1 MAGLFVFIHFH
12 RLHCLWLSFVVSWS
26 CIHIKMHPI
35 LWKMER
41 MPVTVTI
48 YDVAREAG
56 VSMATV
62 SRVVNNNPNVKPQTR
77 KKVLETIERLGYRPN
92 AVARGLASKKTTTVG
107 VVIPDISNSNFAEVA
122 RGIEDIAN
130 MYHYNIILCNA
141 DKKKD
146 KEIRVINTLLEKQV
160 DGLLFMGGAV
170 TDEHIQAFRTSL
182 VPIVLC
188 STTDEMANIPAV
200 DIDHEQAAYDATQH
214 LLHQGHKRIAMI
226 SGTLSDPAIGYSRF
240 QGYKRALENAKLAVV
255 DDYVRIGNYRYESG
269 MEATKYFLG
278 LHERP
283 SAIFAAT
290 DEMAIGAI
298 HVIQDQ
304 GLQVPEDI
312 SVISV
317 DNSRI
322 ASMVRPQ
329 LTAVAQPM
337 YDIGA
342 VSMRLLT
349 KLMNKEQIDQMK
361 FVLPHELVQRQSV
374 GQARV

>member
-1 MAGLFVFIHFH
+1 M
-12 RLHCLWLSFVVSWS
+12 
-26 CIHIKMHPI
+26 
-35 LWKMER
+35 
-41 MPVTVTI
+41 TVTI
-48 YDVAREAG
+48 YDVAREAS

-77 KKVLETIERLGYRPN
+77 KKVFEAIERLGYRPN

-107 VVIPDISNSNFAEVA
+107 VVIPDISNAIFAEVA

-170 TDEHIQAFRTSL
+170 TEDHIQAFKTSS

-188 STTDEMANIPAV
+188 ATTDETDTYPSV
-200 DIDHEQAAYDATQH
+200 DIDHIAAAEEAVNTLIQN
-214 LLHQGHKRIAMI
+214 GHRHIAMI
-226 SGTLSDPAIGYSRF
+226 SGTLQDPSNGFARY
-240 QGYKRALENAKLAVV
+240 QGYKNALKKAGIPFNEDL
-255 DDYVRIGNYRYESG
+255 VRIGNYRYESG
-269 MEATKYFLG
+269 LEVAQYFLE
-278 LHERP
+278 LQDKP
-283 SAIFAAT
+283 SAIFAAN

-298 HVIQDQ
+298 HAIQDK
-304 GLQVPEDI
+304 GLRVPEDV

-317 DNSRI
+317 DNVRM
-322 ASMVRPQ
+322 ASMVRP
-329 LTAVAQPM
+329 LLSTVAQPM

-349 KLMNKEQIDQMK
+349 KLMKKESITNSR
-361 FVLPHELVQRQSV
+361 VILPHEVILRQSV
-374 GQARV
+374 AHI

>member
-1 MAGLFVFIHFH
+1 L
-12 RLHCLWLSFVVSWS
+12 
-26 CIHIKMHPI
+26 
-35 LWKMER
+35 ER
-41 MPVTVTI
+41 DNVTVTI

-77 KKVLETIERLGYRPN
+77 KKVFEAIERLGYRPN

-107 VVIPDISNSNFAEVA
+107 VVIPDISNAIFAEVA

-141 DKKKD
+141 DKRKE

-160 DGLLFMGGAV
+160 DGLLFMGGVV
-170 TDEHIQAFRTSL
+170 TDEHMQAFQTST

-188 STTDEMANIPAV
+188 GTNVEGNTMAAV
-200 DIDHEQAAYDATQH
+200 DIDHQQAAHDAVK
-214 LLHQGHKRIAMI
+214 LLLDKGHRRIGMI
-226 SGTLSDPAIGYSRF
+226 SGNLQDPNNGFSRYN
-240 QGYKRALENAKLAVV
+240 GYKNALEEAGVAFDESL
-255 DDYVRIGNYRYESG
+255 VRIGNHRYESG
-269 MEATKYFLG
+269 IEAMKYFLE
-278 LHERP
+278 LPERP
-283 SAIFAAT
+283 TAIFSAT

-298 HVIQDQ
+298 HAAQDA
-304 GLQVPEDI
+304 GLAIPGDI

-317 DNSRI
+317 DNSRM
-322 ASMVRPQ
+322 ASMVRPL
-329 LTAVAQPM
+329 LTTVAQPM

-349 KLMNKEQIDQMK
+349 KLMNKENVEKGKVTLM
-361 FVLPHELVQRQSV
+361 HEVIQRQSV
-374 GQARV
+374 AEV

>member
-1 MAGLFVFIHFH
+1 M
-12 RLHCLWLSFVVSWS
+12 
-26 CIHIKMHPI
+26 
-35 LWKMER
+35 
-41 MPVTVTI
+41 TVTI

-77 KKVLETIERLGYRPN
+77 KKVFEAIERLGYRPN

-107 VVIPDISNSNFAEVA
+107 VVIPDISNQIFAEVA

-141 DKKKD
+141 DKRKE

-160 DGLLFMGGAV
+160 DGLLFMGGTV
-170 TDEHIQAFRTSL
+170 TEEHVQAFRTAS

-188 STTDEMANIPAV
+188 ATTDEQATIPSV
-200 DIDHEQAAYDATQH
+200 DINHEEAAYDAVHT
-214 LLHQGHKRIAMI
+214 LLESGHKQIAMI
-226 SGTLSDPAIGYSRF
+226 SGTLQDQSNGYARY
-240 QGYKRALENAKLAVV
+240 QGYKRALEEAGLALNEE
-255 DDYVRIGNYRYESG
+255 YVRIGNYRYESG
-269 MEATKYFLG
+269 VDMMKYFLE
-278 LHERP
+278 LPERP
-283 SAIFAAT
+283 SAVFAAT

-298 HVIQDQ
+298 HAIQDA
-304 GLQVPEDI
+304 GLKVPEDV

-317 DNSRI
+317 DNIRM

-329 LTAVAQPM
+329 LTTVAQPM

-349 KLMNKEQIDQMK
+349 KLMKKEPVEQNRVI
-361 FVLPHELVQRQSV
+361 LPHEIIRRASV
-374 GQARV
+374 AQL

>member
-1 MAGLFVFIHFH
+1 
-12 RLHCLWLSFVVSWS
+12 
-26 CIHIKMHPI
+26 
-35 LWKMER
+35 MER
-41 MPVTVTI
+41 VPVTVTI

-62 SRVVNNNPNVKPQTR
+62 SRVVNNNPNVKPATR
-77 KKVLETIERLGYRPN
+77 KKVFEAIDRLGYRPN

-107 VVIPDISNSNFAEVA
+107 VVIPDISNAIFAEVA

-170 TDEHIQAFRTSL
+170 TEEHEQAFRTANI
-182 VPIVLC
+182 PIVLC
-188 STTDEMANIPAV
+188 ATSDESREMPSV
-200 DIDHEQAAYDATQH
+200 DIDHEAAAFDAVQS
-214 LLHQGHKRIAMI
+214 LIQQGHTRIAMI
-226 SGTLSDPAIGYSRF
+226 SGTLEDPSNGFARF
-240 QGYKRALENAKLAVV
+240 NGYKKALAGAGITY
-255 DDYVRIGNYRYESG
+255 DDTLVRIGNYRYESG
-269 MEATKYFLG
+269 SDAMRYFLE
-278 LHERP
+278 LADRP
-283 SAIFAAT
+283 SAVFSAT

-298 HVIQDQ
+298 HAIQDK
-304 GLQVPEDI
+304 GLQVPANI

-317 DNSRI
+317 DNSRM
-322 ASMVRPQ
+322 ASMVRPL
-329 LTAVAQPM
+329 LTTVAQPM

-349 KLMNKEQIDQMK
+349 KLMKKENVEQAQVI
-361 FVLPHELVQRQSV
+361 LPHELIVRQSV
-374 GQARV
+374 GGN

>member
-1 MAGLFVFIHFH
+1 M
-12 RLHCLWLSFVVSWS
+12 
-26 CIHIKMHPI
+26 
-35 LWKMER
+35 
-41 MPVTVTI
+41 TVTI

-77 KKVLETIERLGYRPN
+77 KKVFEAIERLGYRPN

-107 VVIPDISNSNFAEVA
+107 VVIPDISNSIFAEVA

-160 DGLLFMGGAV
+160 DGLLFMGGTV
-170 TDEHIQAFRTSL
+170 TEDHVQAFKTAT

-188 STTDEMANIPAV
+188 GTTDDKDQIPSV
-200 DIDHEQAAYDATQH
+200 DIDHEAAAFDAVS
-214 LLHQGHKRIAMI
+214 LLIGQGHRKIGMI
-226 SGTLSDPAIGYSRF
+226 GGTLQDPANGYARY
-240 QGYKRALENAKLAVV
+240 QGYKKALEKAGIAVS
-255 DDYVRIGNYRYESG
+255 DDMVRVGNYRYESG
-269 MEATKYFLG
+269 HEMMKYFLG
-278 LHERP
+278 LSDRP
-283 SAIFAAT
+283 TAIFAAT

-298 HVIQDQ
+298 HAVQDE
-304 GLQVPEDI
+304 GLKVPEQI

-317 DNSRI
+317 DNIRM

-329 LTAVAQPM
+329 LTTVAQPM

-349 KLMNKEQIDQMK
+349 KLMNKENVEMSK
-361 FVLPHELVQRQSV
+361 VVLPHEVIQRKSV
-374 GQARV
+374 AHV

>member
-1 MAGLFVFIHFH
+1 M
-12 RLHCLWLSFVVSWS
+12 S
-26 CIHIKMHPI
+26 
-35 LWKMER
+35 
-41 MPVTVTI
+41 VTVTI

-77 KKVLETIERLGYRPN
+77 KKVFEAIERLGYRPN

-107 VVIPDISNSNFAEVA
+107 VVIPDISNTIFSELA

-141 DKKKD
+141 DKKKE

-170 TDEHIQAFRTSL
+170 TDEHLQAFKTSS

-188 STTDEMANIPAV
+188 ATKDDNNAFASV
-200 DIDHEQAAYDATQH
+200 DIDHEQAAFDAVN
-214 LLHQGHKRIAMI
+214 LLIQNGHRNIAMI
-226 SGTLSDPAIGYSRF
+226 SGTLQDPANGFARY
-240 QGYKRALENAKLAVV
+240 QGYKRALEAADIPLRE
-255 DDYVRIGNYRYESG
+255 DYVRIGNYRYESG
-269 MEATKYFLG
+269 LEVAKHFLE
-278 LHERP
+278 LSERP
-283 SAIFAAT
+283 TAIFAAT
-290 DEMAIGAI
+290 DEMAIGAM
-298 HVIQDQ
+298 HTLLDS
-304 GLQVPEDI
+304 GLRVPEDV

-317 DNSRI
+317 DNIRM

-329 LTAVAQPM
+329 LTTVAMPM

-349 KLMNKEQIDQMK
+349 KLMNKETKDASELMQVI
-361 FVLPHELVQRQSV
+361 LPHELIHRNSV
-374 GQARV
+374 AHL

>member
-1 MAGLFVFIHFH
+1 M
-12 RLHCLWLSFVVSWS
+12 
-26 CIHIKMHPI
+26 
-35 LWKMER
+35 
-41 MPVTVTI
+41 TVTI
-48 YDVAREAG
+48 YDVAREAS

-77 KKVLETIERLGYRPN
+77 KKVFEAIERLGYRPN

-107 VVIPDISNSNFAEVA
+107 VVIPDISNAIFAEVA

-170 TDEHIQAFRTSL
+170 TEDHIQAFRTSS

-188 STTDEMANIPAV
+188 ATTDEGDNYPSV
-200 DIDHEQAAYDATQH
+200 DIDHTAAAEDAVST
-214 LLHQGHKRIAMI
+214 LIENGHRRIAMI
-226 SGTLSDPAIGYSRF
+226 SGTLQDPSNGFARY
-240 QGYKRALENAKLAVV
+240 QGYKNALDKAGITIK
-255 DDYVRIGNYRYESG
+255 DDLVRIGNYRYESG
-269 MEATKYFLG
+269 LEVAQYFLE
-278 LHERP
+278 LQDKP
-283 SAIFAAT
+283 TAIFAAN

-298 HVIQDQ
+298 HAIQDK
-304 GLQVPEDI
+304 GLRVPEDV

-317 DNSRI
+317 DNVRM
-322 ASMVRPQ
+322 ASMVRP
-329 LTAVAQPM
+329 LLSTVAQPM

-349 KLMNKEQIDQMK
+349 KLMKKESVTNSRVI
-361 FVLPHELVQRQSV
+361 LPHEVILRQSV
-374 GQARV
+374 AHI

>member
-1 MAGLFVFIHFH
+1 M
-12 RLHCLWLSFVVSWS
+12 
-26 CIHIKMHPI
+26 
-35 LWKMER
+35 
-41 MPVTVTI
+41 TVTI

-77 KKVLETIERLGYRPN
+77 KKVFEAIERLGYRPN

-107 VVIPDISNSNFAEVA
+107 VVIPDISNSIFSEVA

-141 DKKKD
+141 DKRKD
-146 KEIRVINTLLEKQV
+146 KEIRVVNTLLEKQV
-160 DGLLFMGGAV
+160 DGLLFMGGTV
-170 TDEHIQAFRTSL
+170 TDEHLQAFQSSS

-188 STTDEMANIPAV
+188 GTTDDKMTMPSV
-200 DIDHEQAAYDATQH
+200 DIDHEKAAFDAVMMLIEH
-214 LLHQGHKRIAMI
+214 GHRDIGMI
-226 SGTLSDPAIGYSRF
+226 SGTLQDPANGFARYS
-240 QGYKRALENAKLAVV
+240 GYKKALEQSGLPLREQH
-255 DDYVRIGNYRYESG
+255 VRIGNYRYESG
-269 MEATKYFLG
+269 MEVMRYFLD
-278 LHERP
+278 LPDRP
-283 SAIFAAT
+283 TAIFSAT

-298 HVIQDQ
+298 HAIQDQ
-304 GLQVPEDI
+304 GLSVPNDI

-317 DNSRI
+317 DNIRM

-329 LTAVAQPM
+329 LTTVAQPM

-349 KLMNKEQIDQMK
+349 KLMNKESIDMTRV
-361 FVLPHELVQRQSV
+361 VLPHELIRRQSV
-374 GQARV
+374 AARV

>member
-1 MAGLFVFIHFH
+1 M
-12 RLHCLWLSFVVSWS
+12 
-26 CIHIKMHPI
+26 
-35 LWKMER
+35 
-41 MPVTVTI
+41 TVTI

-77 KKVLETIERLGYRPN
+77 KKVFEAIERLGYRPN

-107 VVIPDISNSNFAEVA
+107 VVIPDISNAIFAEVA

-141 DKKKD
+141 DKRKE

-160 DGLLFMGGAV
+160 DGLLFMGGVV
-170 TDEHIQAFRTSL
+170 TDEHMQAFQTAT

-188 STTDEMANIPAV
+188 GTNVEGNTMAAV
-200 DIDHEQAAYDATQH
+200 DIDHQQAAHDAVK
-214 LLHQGHKRIAMI
+214 LLIDKGHRRIGMI
-226 SGTLSDPAIGYSRF
+226 SGNLQDPNNGFSRYN
-240 QGYKRALENAKLAVV
+240 GYKNALEEAGVAV
-255 DDYVRIGNYRYESG
+255 DESLVRIGNHRYESG
-269 MEATKYFLG
+269 IEAMKYFLE
-278 LHERP
+278 LPERP
-283 SAIFAAT
+283 TAIFSAT

-298 HVIQDQ
+298 HAAQDA
-304 GLQVPEDI
+304 GLAIPGDI

-317 DNSRI
+317 DNSRM
-322 ASMVRPQ
+322 ASMVRPL
-329 LTAVAQPM
+329 LTTVAQPM

-349 KLMNKEQIDQMK
+349 KLMNKENVEKGKVTLM
-361 FVLPHELVQRQSV
+361 HEVIQRQSV
-374 GQARV
+374 AEV

>member
-1 MAGLFVFIHFH
+1 MA
-12 RLHCLWLSFVVSWS
+12 
-26 CIHIKMHPI
+26 
-35 LWKMER
+35 
-41 MPVTVTI
+41 VTVTI

-77 KKVLETIERLGYRPN
+77 KKVFEAIERLGYRPN

-107 VVIPDISNSNFAEVA
+107 VVIPDISNSIFSEVA

-160 DGLLFMGGAV
+160 DGLLFMGGAI
-170 TDEHIQAFRTSL
+170 TEEHIQAFKTSS
-182 VPIVLC
+182 VPVVLC
-188 STTDEMANIPAV
+188 ATGDEQHTIPSV
-200 DIDHEQAAYDATQH
+200 DIDHEKAAYDAVQV
-214 LLHQGHKRIAMI
+214 LLQNGHRKIAMI
-226 SGTLSDPAIGYSRF
+226 SGTLQDPTNGYARY
-240 QGYKRALENAKLAVV
+240 QGYKKALEDAGIPVRE
-255 DDYVRIGNYRYESG
+255 DYVRIGNYRYESG
-269 MEATKYFLG
+269 LEVTKYFLE
-278 LHERP
+278 LDERP
-283 SAIFAAT
+283 TAIFAAT

-298 HVIQDQ
+298 HALQDS
-304 GLQVPEDI
+304 GLKVPDDI

-317 DNSRI
+317 DNIRM

-329 LTAVAQPM
+329 LTTVAQPM

-342 VSMRLLT
+342 VAMRLLT
-349 KLMNKEQIDQMK
+349 KLMNKETKDASELSQVI
-361 FVLPHELVQRQSV
+361 LPHDIIHRNSV
-374 GQARV
+374 ASR

>member
-1 MAGLFVFIHFH
+1 M
-12 RLHCLWLSFVVSWS
+12 
-26 CIHIKMHPI
+26 
-35 LWKMER
+35 
-41 MPVTVTI
+41 TVTI

-77 KKVLETIERLGYRPN
+77 KKVFEAIERLGYRPN

-107 VVIPDISNSNFAEVA
+107 VVIPDISNAIFAEVA

-141 DKKKD
+141 DKRKE

-160 DGLLFMGGAV
+160 DGLLFMGGVV
-170 TDEHIQAFRTSL
+170 TEEHMQAFQTAT

-188 STTDEMANIPAV
+188 GTNVEGNTMAAV
-200 DIDHEQAAYDATQH
+200 DIDHQQAAHDAVK
-214 LLHQGHKRIAMI
+214 LLLDKGHRRIGMI
-226 SGTLSDPAIGYSRF
+226 SGNLQDPNNGFSRYN
-240 QGYKRALENAKLAVV
+240 GYKNALEEAGVAFDESL
-255 DDYVRIGNYRYESG
+255 VRIGNHRYESG
-269 MEATKYFLG
+269 IEAMKYFLE
-278 LHERP
+278 LPERP
-283 SAIFAAT
+283 TAIFSAT

-298 HVIQDQ
+298 HAAQDA
-304 GLQVPEDI
+304 GLAIPGDI

-317 DNSRI
+317 DNSRM
-322 ASMVRPQ
+322 ASMVRPL
-329 LTAVAQPM
+329 LTTVAQPM

-349 KLMNKEQIDQMK
+349 KLMNKENVEKGKITLM
-361 FVLPHELVQRQSV
+361 HEVIQRQSV
-374 GQARV
+374 AEV

>member
-1 MAGLFVFIHFH
+1 M
-12 RLHCLWLSFVVSWS
+12 
-26 CIHIKMHPI
+26 
-35 LWKMER
+35 
-41 MPVTVTI
+41 TVTI

-62 SRVVNNNPNVKPQTR
+62 SRVVNNNPNVKPATR
-77 KKVLETIERLGYRPN
+77 KKVYEAIERLGYRPN

-107 VVIPDISNSNFAEVA
+107 VVIPDISNALYAEVA

-130 MYHYNIILCNA
+130 MYHYNIILANA

-160 DGLLFMGGAV
+160 DGLLFLGAPV
-170 TDEHIQAFRTSL
+170 TEEHLQAFKTAN

-188 STTDEMANIPAV
+188 ATTDESGQVPSV
-200 DIDHEQAAYDATQH
+200 DINHENAAFDAVMS
-214 LLHQGHKRIAMI
+214 LVGKGHKRIAMI
-226 SGTLSDPAIGYSRF
+226 SGTLQDPANGYARF
-240 QGYKRALENAKLAVV
+240 QGYKRALEASGIPY
-255 DDYVRIGNYRYESG
+255 DDSLVRIGNYRYESG
-269 MEATKYFLG
+269 ADAMKYFIELS
-278 LHERP
+278 ERP
-283 SAIFAAT
+283 TAVFSAT

-298 HVIQDQ
+298 HAIQDA
-304 GLQVPEDI
+304 GLKVPNDF

-317 DNSRI
+317 DNSRM

-349 KLMNKEQIDQMK
+349 KLMKKENVEQSQV
-361 FVLPHELVQRQSV
+361 VLPHEIVVRQSV
-374 GQARV
+374 GGI